1 MQTTWITQ
9 VAFKPCNPRK
19 RQRDQSQ
26 RILLTYDIN
35 KPIKFYFSFIEQ
47 KLNQIKKFDQSVFN
61 CPALKLLVT
70 KTAPTYFYNRKVGF
84 IFRGSIR
91 VSLCKNFFL
100 QNHRQIL
107 RLSAAC
113 CWWSWTIKHVLN
125 SLFFVDLV
133 SLPGEYKLLCVARGL
148 SHFYLF
154 ESFREVQP
162 TFVVPLPF
170 RDQVFSEL
178 EGNENNYTIISGN
191 FLKLTGT
198 QAPKN
203 RYTQ

>member
-91 VSLCKNFFL
+91 VSLCKKFFCKITVKFCVWA
-100 QNHRQIL
+100 QHVADEVEPSNMSWIL
-107 RLSAAC
+107 CSLS
-113 CWWSWTIKHVLN
+113 T
-125 SLFFVDLV
+125 
-133 SLPGEYKLLCVARGL
+133 
-148 SHFYLF
+148 
-154 ESFREVQP
+154 
-162 TFVVPLPF
+162 
-170 RDQVFSEL
+170 
-178 EGNENNYTIISGN
+178 
-191 FLKLTGT
+191 
-198 QAPKN
+198 
-203 RYTQ
+203 

>member
-1 MQTTWITQ
+1 MS
-9 VAFKPCNPRK
+9 R
-19 RQRDQSQ
+19 
-26 RILLTYDIN
+26 
-35 KPIKFYFSFIEQ
+35 
-47 KLNQIKKFDQSVFN
+47 
-61 CPALKLLVT
+61 KLLQLT
-70 KTAPTYFYNRKVGF
+70 F
-84 IFRGSIR
+84 IIEKLVLYSGG
-91 VSLCKNFFL
+91 VSGCLYVKIIL

-113 CWWSWTIKHVLN
+113 CWKSWTIKHVLN

-170 RDQVFSEL
+170 KDQVFSEL